1 MRCPQCGKG
10 MGPVTAKE
18 IPPANKFEECLRK
31 CPRCNIGATNAKS
44 PAKVKFIYGDQ
55 PPAKP
60 AKPAVLL
67 PETETET
74 EQPGQTKPEPEEPA
88 K

>member
-1 MRCPQCGKG
+1 
-10 MGPVTAKE
+10 MGPVSAKE

-67 PETETET
+67 PETEQSEAKP
-74 EQPGQTKPEPEEPA
+74 EPEPEEPA

>member
-1 MRCPQCGKG
+1 
-10 MGPVTAKE
+10 MGQVSAKE

-67 PETETET
+67 PETEAE
-74 EQPGQTKPEPEEPA
+74 PKPEEPA

>member
-1 MRCPQCGKG
+1 

-60 AKPAVLL
+60 APAVLL

>member
-1 MRCPQCGKG
+1 

-60 AKPAVLL
+60 DKPALL
-67 PETETET
+67 EPET
-74 EQPGQTKPEPEEPA
+74 EQPDQTKPEPEEPA